1 MPLSRSLLAL
11 TFAFVTSC
19 AARPPTPPTPPVIAR
34 NDLDASAD
42 LDASTNPTDPSTSRE
57 EAWQALCTEAVTRTP
72 SLERAALTY
81 PPEARCDDPFCDTVD
96 HAPRGADRCYVA
108 NDNIARAENQIL
120 ASVATAPPVRNTWDR
135 TTPPRGFDRVD
146 AHLHFSP
153 RELELLQANGFV
165 ALGRARYDS
174 YALAYHEVFRQQLP
188 VFVSVD
194 SILHAIFS
202 AHGAMLLNIERDRL
216 VPTLHRVLTR
226 LRAELG
232 RSRARLSPDTVRD
245 LDVYLSVAV
254 RLLVPYDES
263 PPLLAEDEAAVGEAL
278 SLVQAETLTATTLF
292 GRERMID
299 GSQFAPRGHYLGGE
313 PVELPGLRS
322 TELSSYFRAVMWLSR
337 VEFNLVSRDC
347 RSSQP
352 GETPNPAET
361 PREALDALALAE
373 LAERAGVFADLALFE
388 RVYEVFAGRR
398 EDVSLPTLAALG
410 RSARIHSTDPNAFDA
425 LRAAVGGGYV
435 RTARTHFTPEGTV
448 RLPVIATMFGPRIVP
463 DVAALE
469 GLVHDRVPERMHLG
483 FADVGYTLGHD
494 RARHY
499 LADDLQHH
507 PALGAQLEAA
517 RTAVHD
523 GTRGGNDLYRRWL
536 AAVLALGET
545 PRGTVPA
552 FMRSTA
558 WEDFRLNSAL
568 VGFAQIRHN
577 YVLLAGQG
585 YDAYGCEI
593 PDGYVE
599 PAVEVYDALI
609 EFVRAAQALDRGQA
623 SYLAR
628 VMRVLRTLRT
638 IAATER
644 EGRPLSEAQRRW
656 LGMVAEHTSAGG
668 YSGDSGEPPK
678 WTGWYFDLFPDRE
691 IGAEKA
697 ADFVADYFTLTN
709 AGEVRYLGAETP
721 RMAAFVVDTGGAPR
735 MMVGP
740 VARGYELASPIGGR
754 LDDESART
762 APGHSAPWRASYMP
776 EDDRPVMRFGPVG
789 CAGEQIRYG
798 LETSITRGEAEVTAL
813 DHHGDRLS
821 ETARRALD
829 GTVAPFTFAPTD
841 PNGIEEFHVR
851 IRDDAGRR
859 FDWVVPSSGN
869 IEEE

>member
-1 MPLSRSLLAL
+1 MTPSRSLLAL
-11 TFAFVTSC
+11 ALALVSSC
-19 AARPPTPPTPPVIAR
+19 ASRPPPPPVVAR
-34 NDLDASAD
+34 TALDASDTFDAA
-42 LDASTNPTDPSTSRE
+42 LDTTTSVSSRE
-57 EAWQALCTEAVTRTP
+57 EAWQALCAVEVTITP
-72 SLERAALTY
+72 ALGRAALTF
-81 PPEARCDDPFCDTVD
+81 PPEARCDYPFCDTVD

-120 ASVATAPPVRNTWDR
+120 ASVAAGAPVRNAWER
-135 TTPPRGFDRVD
+135 ATPPRGFDRVD

-153 RELELLQANGFV
+153 RELDLLQTNGFV

-202 AHGAMLLNIERDRL
+202 AHGAMLLHIERDRL

-245 LDVYLSVAV
+245 LDVYLSVAM

-263 PPLLAEDEAAVGEAL
+263 PPLLAEDDAAVREAL
-278 SLVQAETLTATTLF
+278 GVVETETLTPTMLF

-299 GSQFAPRGHYLGGE
+299 ASQFAPRGHYVGGE
-313 PVELPGLRS
+313 PIELPGLRS
-322 TELSSYFRAVMWLSR
+322 TELASYFRAVMWLSR

-352 GETPNPAET
+352 GETPNPTET

-398 EDVSLPTLAALG
+398 EDVSLPALVALG
-410 RSARIHSTDPNAFDA
+410 RSAHVRSSDTHAFDA
-425 LRAAVGGGYV
+425 LRAAIGTGYV
-435 RTARTHFTPEGTV
+435 RTARTHFTPQGTV
-448 RLPVIATMFGPRIVP
+448 HLPVIATVLGPRIVP
-463 DVAALE
+463 DIAALE
-469 GLVHDRVPERMHLG
+469 GLVHDRVPERFHLG

-499 LADDLQHH
+499 LADDLRGH
-507 PALGAQLEAA
+507 PPLQTQLDAA

-523 GTRGGNDLYRRWL
+523 GARGGNDLYRRWL
-536 AAVLALGET
+536 GAVLALGAP
-545 PRGTVPA
+545 PRGVVPT
-552 FMRSTA
+552 FMRGPA
-558 WEDFRLNSAL
+558 WEDFRMNSAL

-623 SYLAR
+623 AYLAR

-644 EGRPLSEAQRRW
+644 EGRPLTEAQRRW
-656 LGMVAEHTSAGG
+656 LGMVAEYAPAGG

-735 MMVGP
+735 VMVGP
-740 VARGYELASPIGGR
+740 VARGYELASPIDGR

-776 EDDRPVMRFGPVG
+776 EDDRPAMRFGPG
-789 CAGEQIRYG
+789 ACAGAHIRYG
-798 LETSITRGEAEVTAL
+798 LETALARGEAEVTAL
-813 DHHGDRLS
+813 DHHGDPLS
-821 ETARRALD
+821 ETARRTLD

-851 IRDDAGRR
+851 IRDDAGRH

-869 IEEE
+869 LEEE